1 MGTCAPRLREPS
13 LNIRTTTESTPSSRP
28 ASSVAS
34 GIRYGMCSSTIFLL
48 ARTMRWATVASVSR
62 NALAI
67 SPVVNPA
74 TARSVSA
81 TCASCESAG
90 WQHVK
95 INRSRSSASAGSGAN
110 GERSRRA
117 SFSRYLLS
125 RRRMSMARR
134 RAVVISH
141 APGLSGMPVSGHFS
155 SAATRLSW
163 TTSSAR
169 SKSPRARTSP
179 AVSRPASSRKTAA
192 TADSAAV
199 CVPSAVRRSLRHP
212 RARFLDL
219 CRVVDHGPHL
229 DNPVLPAS
237 WPNLGHGKRL
247 VQVLNL
253 DDRES
258 ADDLFGLDEGAVGD
272 DGLAVLESNGRRAV
286 RTQELLTSDDLPRL
300 AVVLEPLVD
309 VLVGSRHLLLRQ
321 VRPGCLVF
329 DAIDEHQDVLHAGPP
344 ISAVLG
350 AALSSR
356 RTAPADFDK
365 PTSR

>member
-1 MGTCAPRLREPS
+1 MCA
-13 LNIRTTTESTPSSRP
+13 
-28 ASSVAS
+28 
-34 GIRYGMCSSTIFLL
+34 STIFLL
-48 ARTMRWATVASVSR
+48 ARTMRWATVTSLSR

-67 SPVVNPA
+67 SLVVNPA

-81 TCASCESAG
+81 TWASCERAG

-95 INRSRSSASAGSGAN
+95 IRRSRSSASAGSGAN
-110 GERSRRA
+110 GERSSTA

-125 RRRMSMARR
+125 RRKMSMARR

-141 APGLSGMPVSGHFS
+141 APGLSGMPCSGHFS

-169 SKSPRARTSP
+169 SKSPRARTSAP
-179 AVSRPASSRKTAA
+179 VSRPASSRKTSA

-199 CVPSAVRRSLRHP
+199 CVPSAVRGSLRHP
-212 RARFLDL
+212 RARFFDL

-237 WPNLGHGKRL
+237 WPNLGHGKSL
-247 VQVLNL
+247 VQVLHLN
-253 DDRES
+253 DRES
-258 ADDLFGLDEGAVGD
+258 ADDLFGLDERAVGD
-272 DGLAVLESNGRRAV
+272 DRLAVLEPNGRRAV
-286 RTQELLTSDDLPRL
+286 RTKQLLASDDLPRL

-309 VLVGSRHLLLRQ
+309 VRVSSRHLLLGQ
-321 VRPGCLVF
+321 VLPDFLVF
-329 DAIDEHQDVLHAGPP
+329 DGIDEHQDVLHADPP
-344 ISAVLG
+344 IRAVLS
-350 AALSSR
+350 AASTSR
-356 RTAPADFDK
+356 RTARAGFDK

>member
-1 MGTCAPRLREPS
+1 MCA
-13 LNIRTTTESTPSSRP
+13 
-28 ASSVAS
+28 
-34 GIRYGMCSSTIFLL
+34 STIFLL

-95 INRSRSSASAGSGAN
+95 ISRRRSSASAASGLMS
-110 GERSRRA
+110 EPSSSA
-117 SFSRYLLS
+117 SFSRYRLS
-125 RRRMSMARR
+125 RRKMSMARR

-141 APGLSGMPVSGHFS
+141 APGLSGMPCSGHFS

-169 SKSPRARTSP
+169 SKSPRARTSA
-179 AVSRPASSRKTAA
+179 AVSRPASSRNTAA
-192 TADSAAV
+192 TAASAALRL
-199 CVPSAVRRSLRHP
+199 PSAVRRGLRHP
-212 RARFLDL
+212 RARFFDL
-219 CRVVDHGPHL
+219 CRMVDHGPHL
-229 DNPVLPAS
+229 DDPALS
-237 WPNLGHGKRL
+237 AAWPYLGHGKRL
-247 VQVLNL
+247 VQVFHL

-258 ADDLFGLDEGAVGD
+258 ADNLFGLDEGSVRD
-272 DGLAVLESNGRRAV
+272 DGLAVLEPNGRRAV
-286 RTQELLTSDDLPRL
+286 RAKELLTADDLPRL

-309 VLVGSRHLLLRQ
+309 VLVSSRHLLLGQ
-321 VRPGCLVF
+321 VLPNALIF
-329 DAIDEHQDVLHAGPP
+329 DAVDKQQDVLHADPP
-344 ISAVLG
+344 NSAVLS
-350 AALSSR
+350 AASYSR
-356 RTAPADFDK
+356 RPATANFDK